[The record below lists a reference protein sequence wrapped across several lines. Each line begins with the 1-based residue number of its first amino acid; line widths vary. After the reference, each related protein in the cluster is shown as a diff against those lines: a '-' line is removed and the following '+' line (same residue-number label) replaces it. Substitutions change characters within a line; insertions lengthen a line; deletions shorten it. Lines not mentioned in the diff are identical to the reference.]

1 MKKLISLAAAL
12 LLAGASLFAGSLY
25 DDIKGNDLPALKRK
39 VELLEMPLDKE
50 PYLAFYLKNAS
61 SFDPAMFAYLLGK
74 GADPNLADA
83 EGVRPLHW
91 AIWKFGAPEV
101 KALLDKGA
109 DPAAAVE
116 FSALSGEDK
125 YDREHISL
133 FSPLAADDVY
143 YGISDGDTSFSTA
156 ALAVIAEKPD
166 VLALFLDGL
175 DLGQPAWTERDATEK
190 SPLTLLELPLWKKTA
205 DYYGRNSQGDAPL
218 SGGSVR
224 CFKELWQKR
233 LSLPEEKRPAFPER
247 YASSLLAVIQD
258 DLPTLKKD
266 LAQDMGNSAS
276 YIPYAIIA
284 GSTVSLDFL
293 LRFNDLNA
301 NSGLEP
307 SRLETVYGQLGT
319 DNKAPL
325 YAYALLNGDLPMLK
339 WFGER
344 GCDFNKAFFYLFSDG
359 HNQSSATE
367 GALPT
372 ALRTGLGDDF
382 VAYLLSKGADP
393 DKADS
398 STPLALALD
407 ARREAAARA
416 LLEAGANPNKKARND
431 LSTFHI
437 CVFGSSTELVKA
449 FLAKGADPNLAG
461 PDGFTP
467 LHFAV
472 MAHDLSKVKALVAAK
487 ASPAAKATQHT
498 NYERVE
504 VPAGTSPLELARLL
518 QKASNSDSEQ
528 KDYQAIIDW
537 LKSQPSKK

>member
-1 MKKLISLAAAL
+1 MKKLISLASAL
-12 LLAGASLFAGSLY
+12 VLAVSSLFAGSLY
-25 DDIKGNDLPALKRK
+25 DDIKNNDLQALKRK
-39 VELLEMPLDKE
+39 VELLEAPLDKE

-61 SFDPAMFAYLLGK
+61 SFKPAMFDYLLGK

-83 EGVRPLHW
+83 EGARPLHW

-109 DPAAAVE
+109 DPSPAVE
-116 FSALSGEDK
+116 LAALSGG
-125 YDREHISL
+125 DRYERERFSVS
-133 FSPLAADDVY
+133 SPLAAEDVSFD
-143 YGISDGDTSFSTA
+143 ISDEGILFSPA
-156 ALAVIAEKPD
+156 ALAVLAEKPD
-166 VLALFLDGL
+166 VLALFLGDI
-175 DLGQPAWTERDATEK
+175 DLGQAAWTERDAAEK
-190 SPLTLLELPLWKKTA
+190 APITLLELPLWEKRSI
-205 DYYGRNSQGDAPL
+205 YGGEAYRDAPL

-224 CFKELWQKR
+224 CFKELWGKY
-233 LSLPEEKRPAFPER
+233 LSQPEEKRPAFPER

-266 LAQDMGNSAS
+266 LAQDMENSAA

-284 GSTVSLDFL
+284 GSTASLDFL

-301 NSGLEP
+301 NSAIEP
-307 SRLETVYGQLGT
+307 SRLGTVYGQLGT

-344 GCDFNKAFFYLFSDG
+344 GCDFNKAFFYRFNDG
-359 HNQSSATE
+359 RNGASATE
-367 GALPT
+367 AALPA

-382 VAYLLSKGADP
+382 VAYLLAKGADP

-398 STPLALALD
+398 ATPLSLAID
-407 ARREAAARA
+407 AQREAAARA
-416 LLEAGANPNKKARND
+416 LLEAGADPNKEARDGIPN
-431 LSTFHI
+431 FHL
-437 CVFGSSTELVKA
+437 CVFTSSADLVKV
-449 FLAKGADPNLAG
+449 FLARGANPNLAG

-472 MAHDLSKVKALVAAK
+472 LAHDLSKVKALVAAK
-487 ASPAAKATQHT
+487 AAPTAKATRHT
-498 NYERVE
+498 WYAQVE
-504 VPAGTSPLELARLL
+504 VPGETSPLELARLL
-518 QKASNSDSEQ
+518 QKASDSDSVQ